1 MAAYKATQCAHDS
14 LQGSQGDPSP
24 FFEPLLRSFLLG
36 LGAAG
41 IFESAHV
48 ASKVRLP
55 AAMPLAWQ
63 ARQQQR
69 YMPGGVTSCG
79 DLSHAEEAS

>member
-1 MAAYKATQCAHDS
+1 MAACKVTHLARN
-14 LQGSQGDPSP
+14 LVQGSQGDPSP

-48 ASKVRLP
+48 ASKVCLP
-55 AAMPLAWQ
+55 LPCHSRSKRDSNKPTCQ
-63 ARQQQR
+63 
-69 YMPGGVTSCG
+69 GT
-79 DLSHAEEAS
+79 